1 MAGQYRTAKDG
12 TQEQFKQWSVRIHSA
27 QRDLIVEK
35 RFGDGPQVMGD
46 KTDMRKISLTEM
58 RACSSQQ
65 LVGNISKK
73 YHVWKL
79 GL

>member
-1 MAGQYRTAKDG
+1 
-12 TQEQFKQWSVRIHSA
+12 
-27 QRDLIVEK
+27 
-35 RFGDGPQVMGD
+35 MGD
-46 KTDMRKISLTEM
+46 KTDMRKISLIEM

-79 GL
+79 RL